1 MRRTVSRLKRRVRTS
16 DRVILLVTLLLAL
29 GSAFAM
35 AHFGMTQ
42 KWHAAACWT
51 LVPFSAVVP
60 MYRRYWSRWRFWAAL
75 TIRFVAHIALMWIIF
90 ARMLASIKQMGTLYV
105 IPFEFVEGFVLL
117 LAVTILMRALGLKDK
132 WIRI

>member
-1 MRRTVSRLKRRVRTS
+1 MIRVRKPVRAS
-16 DRVILLVTLLLAL
+16 DRLVLFVVLLLAL

-42 KWHAAACWT
+42 KWHTAACWT
-51 LVPFSAVVP
+51 LVPFSAGVP

-75 TIRFVAHIALMWIIF
+75 TICFVAYIALMWMIF
-90 ARMLASIKQMGTLYV
+90 ARVLASLKQMATLYV
-105 IPFEFVEGFVLL
+105 IPFEFIEGFVLL